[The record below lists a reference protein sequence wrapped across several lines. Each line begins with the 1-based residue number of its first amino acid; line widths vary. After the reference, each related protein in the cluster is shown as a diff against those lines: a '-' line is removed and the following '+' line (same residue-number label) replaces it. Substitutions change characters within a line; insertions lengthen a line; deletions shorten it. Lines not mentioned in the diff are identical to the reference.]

1 MTYTYLKFFPKQ
13 IFITLLCSVFL
24 YSGSFAQTAT
34 DELNI
39 TLEAD
44 HSDWKYAVGEKPKF
58 KVTVLQNGSQAKNM
72 KLYYKVGPE
81 KMPAF
86 KSDSLTISDKS
97 FVIEGYTLK
106 EPGFLR
112 CEVSSVVNGKTIKKI
127 VTAAFDP
134 EKIKPTIT
142 MPADFNQ
149 FWSNAIA
156 DVKKIPMDA
165 KMELMSEYSTE
176 DVDVYQVS
184 FQNINKSRI
193 YGTLSVPKKAG
204 KYPAALKVPGAGV
217 RGYKGD
223 VAMAKNGVIVL
234 EIGIHGI
241 PINLNDK
248 VYEDLR
254 TGALHAYNSVNLD
267 DKDTYYYKRV
277 YLGCVKALDYLV
289 SHEKYN
295 GQSLAV
301 YGGSQ
306 GGALAIVTTALD
318 PRVKYLAANYPALC
332 DVTGYLHNRAGGW
345 PHLFGK
351 SNIAFNNKKDKLET
365 CKYYDVVNFAKNLK
379 VPGFYSWGF
388 NDETCPPTSMYAA
401 YNSIS
406 APKELSIFKETGHF
420 TVPEQREQ
428 VSNWL
433 LTNLKK

>member
-1 MTYTYLKFFPKQ
+1 MIHNGLKPVLKQ
-13 IFITLLCSVFL
+13 MLFTLLCSVFF
-24 YSGSFAQTAT
+24 YSNSIAQTLA
-34 DELNI
+34 DELSI
-39 TLEAD
+39 TIEAD
-44 HSDWKYAVGEKPKF
+44 HSDWKYVIGEKPKF
-58 KVTVLQNGSQAKNM
+58 KVSVLQNGSKPKNV
-72 KLYYKVGPE
+72 KLYYKIGPE
-81 KMPAF
+81 KMPVF
-86 KSDSLTISDKS
+86 KTDSVTLSNNS
-97 FVIEGYTLK
+97 FVIEGYTLND
-106 EPGFLR
+106 PGFLR
-112 CEVSSVVNGKTIKKI
+112 CEVTSVVKGKTIKSLA
-127 VTAAFDP
+127 TAAFSP
-134 EKIKPTIT
+134 EAIKPTIAL
-142 MPADFNQ
+142 PADFKQ
-149 FWSNAIA
+149 FWIKAIA
-156 DVKKIPMDA
+156 DVKEIPLDA
-165 KMELMSEYSTE
+165 KMELMSEYSTNE
-176 DVDVYQVS
+176 VDVYQIN

-241 PINLNDK
+241 PINLADK

-254 TGALHAYNSVNLD
+254 SGALYFYNSVNLD
-267 DKDTYYYKRV
+267 DKDKYYYKRV
-277 YLGCVKALDYLV
+277 YLGCVKALDFLV
-289 SHEKYN
+289 SQEKYD
-295 GQSLAV
+295 GQNLAV

-306 GGALAIVTTALD
+306 GGALSIVTAALD

-345 PHLFGK
+345 PHFFAPN
-351 SNIAFNNKKDKLET
+351 NIAYNNKKDRLET

-406 APKELSIFKETGHF
+406 APKELAIYKETGHF
-420 TVPEQREQ
+420 TVPEQREK

-433 LTNLKK
+433 LEKLKK